1 MRVFCAKK
9 GGEAHRKHMSFP
21 PPFLP
26 PLLPPSPPYPYSP
39 SWNASGCAVVE
50 VHDVLFHAAR
60 QAHRATSDDLAHAA
74 TPYGLLAVGV
84 VLCLAGYPAL
94 RLAVGLGAFGTG
106 LVGTV
111 RLLEMGGAKVGC
123 DVVTL
128 AVVFGGGLSALVAVF
143 ATRMLSTA
151 LGAAAAGVGVGA
163 VFAACG
169 GACNVDA
176 WPGAP
181 RVVGMSVVPFWVSIL
196 TASVLGAV
204 VARKRHREVLA
215 TTAALLG
222 GFGVAVAVRSIATSN
237 GGGGGG
243 GSDGPVPSWLF
254 VTLLLSCA
262 GVGLAV
268 QAYVV
273 RSIRKRKEEKKAR
286 RAAAQ

>member
-1 MRVFCAKK
+1 
-9 GGEAHRKHMSFP
+9 MSFP
-21 PPFLP
+21 PPFLS
-26 PLLPPSPPYPYSP
+26 PLLPPSPPYPSP

-111 RLLEMGGAKVGC
+111 RLLEMGGARVGC

-237 GGGGGG
+237 GGGGG
-243 GSDGPVPSWLF
+243 SDGPVPSWLF
-254 VTLLLSCA
+254 VTVLLSCA
-262 GVGLAV
+262 GAGLAV

-286 RAAAQ
+286 RASAQ